1 MKNHFHLLLYPLLF
15 YFSITTLNAQC
26 PPPTGITLTS
36 VGYSHFAF
44 NWDNEPNITYNVRY
58 RLQGASSWVNL
69 TDYSSHLSGN
79 KIPCSTYEW
88 QVQSVCNSTPGP
100 WSTLEIVNTLGCGD
114 LYCYSY
120 GLSWDHWIESV
131 AFSDMSNG
139 SGNEHGHADF
149 NSQVANVEQ
158 GQSYVIALDPDT
170 DVASTTVYWNVWIDW
185 NADNDFNDSGEL
197 VVSKTGNSQNLS
209 TETINIPAN
218 ATIGITRMRVTL
230 SPTAFA
236 TNCQTGGSLDVEDYS
251 INIQPPPCSIPTG
264 FVVDDVGYAIVDLG
278 WQAVPGAT
286 AYQTRRRLVGAGSW
300 ETGSWYT
307 STGVLW
313 GNSDPCSTYEF
324 QVRTDCNGFYSDYS
338 SSIFATTEGCGDP
351 YCYSYGLSWDHWVE
365 SVGFSDLSQPSGNGY
380 GFTDYTSSIANVEKG
395 GAYSITLDPD
405 TDVASTT
412 VYWRVWIDW
421 NADNDFDDS
430 GEQVVS
436 VSGNSQTATTEIIA
450 IPTSAT
456 IGVTRMRVALSPTA
470 FSTTC
475 QTGGS
480 LDVEDYSVN
489 ILPQPCSVPSGLN
502 VDDTGYAVV
511 ELSWQPV
518 TGATA
523 YQTRRRLSGTS
534 TWQDGSWFTG
544 TSVLWGNSEPCST
557 YEFQVRADCNG
568 AFSDYSNSTF
578 GITEGCGDPYCYSYG
593 LSWDHWIESVDMADM
608 SQASG
613 NGYGYANY
621 TSITANVEKGETYV
635 ITLGD
640 DSDVASTTV
649 YWQVWI
655 DWNADND
662 FDDSGEQVVSLS
674 ATSVNQSTQNIVVPT
689 NAVLGPTRMRVS
701 LSPTS
706 FATTCQEG
714 GNLDVEDYSVNILPE
729 PCAVPTGFMVDDVG
743 YAVVDLNWQP
753 VSGAT
758 AYQTRRRLS
767 GTSTWEL
774 GNWFTTTSVFW
785 GNSDPCSTYEFQV
798 RTDCNGTF
806 SDFSNSIFA
815 TTEGCGDPYCY
826 SYGLS
831 WDHWIES
838 VGFADLSQPSG
849 NGYGYTDFTSATAN
863 VQQTE
868 TYSISLDPD
877 TDVAPTTVY
886 WQVWVDWNADNDF
899 EDDDELVITNSGDSQ
914 SAITESITIPAT
926 AVLGMTRMRVA
937 LSPSTFATNCQIGG
951 SLDVEDYSVNI
962 NPPPPFLIATPP
974 DVNFVEQGGIQII
987 SVSSNVSWTAT
998 ETESWLSVSPDNGS
1012 DDGSFTITCDA
1023 NPDFNPRS
1031 GSIEVQGAGIIQ
1043 IITVTQQA
1051 ASPSLA
1057 VNPNSVSFSGT
1068 GGNETI
1074 TVDANIGW
1082 TVTENAS
1089 WLSVDPDNGS
1099 GNGSFVISCTANPN
1113 TTTRSAVVTVEGGG
1127 LSEDVVVTQ
1136 QAGTV
1141 ILDVMPVALSV
1152 DVGGGN
1158 QSLNVTSN
1166 ASWTASTTANWF
1178 SLDPDNGVGNG
1189 SITVTCSP
1197 NTSVNARQSTILV
1210 TAANITRTVTV
1221 TQSGM
1226 DNSLVVSP
1234 DTMNF
1239 AAGTDASNVFV
1250 TSNVDWIATENASW
1264 LSLDNEI
1271 GTNNGFFT
1279 INCVANNTSNGRST
1293 TVSVNGGGL
1302 TATVFVYQEPQSV
1315 TLNANPAAFNVDAQN
1330 DCVTSNI
1337 TSNVDW
1343 SIINPVP
1350 WVSSVTPSSGS
1361 NNATITICYTTN
1373 NSATSRTGTLQLSGG
1388 GLSQNITITQAGQPN
1403 DDISFDPAN
1412 VVLDWQGTAVTG
1424 TVNAN
1429 NGVAW
1434 TASASD
1440 SWLELDQTSGT
1451 GSGPLMISSSSPN
1464 SGSSPRSGTV
1474 TLNTATSSFV
1484 INVTQAAEVVSGP
1497 PWGEPEATIMSG
1509 SMIGQIQINGVAA
1522 SAGDWIAA
1530 FDEDN
1535 NLAGSQELIIN
1546 QGIAYMN
1553 LVIYGD
1559 DSNTPIDEGI
1569 NPGEAFI
1576 LKLYDASENRVL
1588 DYPNSSDIFLFTEW
1602 ANTNGAPMPAY
1613 NSPNDIYNFEISSLS
1628 FSPATINLDWIGS
1641 DVTGDLTIDMNQ
1653 TWTATP
1659 SDSWIAVSPGN
1670 GLGSQAVVISATS
1683 TNTTGAIRSG
1693 SIEFSGGGSSVTVT
1707 VSQAQQLNDGPPW
1720 GNPETT
1726 IASGALIGQ
1735 IQING
1740 EPAEAGDWIAA
1751 FDENNNLAGSKEVI
1765 INQGIAYT
1773 NLVIYGDDTNT
1784 AIDEGINQ
1792 GEAFTLRL
1800 YDASESRILEY
1811 PNSGAVFSFTEWMN
1825 TNGAPMPAYNSPNDI
1840 YNFATVSYDTIPLK
1854 AGWNLV
1860 STDVSPADSSVSAI
1874 VSSLIPGNLEYVTG
1888 FDGVANFYDP
1898 GLPDIFSTLTHWK
1911 PGFGYWVKVFQDD
1924 MLILEGQQIEPSYF
1938 KPMDDNWNLIAY
1950 LPQAAQAPETYLSD
1964 FISEGQL
1971 EYVTGFDDVFE
1982 FYDPFGLPF
1991 LNTLSEMKNAKG
2003 YWVKLQNLGQ
2013 QPDVDG
2019 TPGLYTIH
2027 NLPNPNYEFIL
2038 GHTDAPEGAILDL
2051 VDENGTIWTQFEVA
2065 QGGMLMPKALYSD
2078 DESTPLTQEGPPV
2091 NTWLNFKWNDLVSP
2105 LGYQPT
2111 ADLEVHEVEVN
2122 FGLNADHSLLVSPT
2136 PFRDELQIRLD
2147 LPVQGEASVRITDV
2161 NGNLVWQSPLNPQAS
2176 GTQYITWR
2184 PEGQSS
2190 GVYFISLYQMGRPVA
2205 RTKTLFVR

>member
-15 YFSITTLNAQC
+15 YFSIITLNAQC

-44 NWDNEPNITYNVRY
+44 NWNNEANTTYNVRY
-58 RLQGASSWVNL
+58 RLQGASTWVNL
-69 TDYSSHLSGN
+69 TDYSSHVSGN

-100 WSTLEIVNTLGCGD
+100 WSILEIVNTLGCGD

-139 SGNEHGHADF
+139 SGNEYGHADF

-197 VVSKTGNSQNLS
+197 VVSKTGDSQNLS

-218 ATIGITRMRVTL
+218 AAIGVTRMRVTL
-230 SPTAFA
+230 SPTTFA
-236 TNCQTGGSLDVEDYS
+236 TTCQVGGDLDVEDYG

-300 ETGSWYT
+300 EIGSWYT

-365 SVGFSDLSQPSGNGY
+365 SVSFSDMSQPSGNGY
-380 GFTDYTSSIANVEKG
+380 GYTDYTSSTANVEKG
-395 GAYSITLDPD
+395 ETYSITLDPD

-421 NADNDFDDS
+421 NADNDFNDT
-430 GEQVVS
+430 GEEVVS
-436 VSGNSQTATTEIIA
+436 VSGNSQTATNEIIT

-456 IGVTRMRVALSPTA
+456 LGVTRMRVALSPTA
-470 FSTTC
+470 FSTSC

-480 LDVEDYSVN
+480 LDVEDFSVN
-489 ILPQPCSVPSGLN
+489 ILPQPCSVPVGFN

-523 YQTRRRLSGTS
+523 YQTRRRLSGTT

-568 AFSDYSNSTF
+568 SFSDYSNSTF
-578 GITEGCGDPYCYSYG
+578 GTTEGCGDPYCYSYG

-613 NGYGYANY
+613 NGYGYSNY

-662 FDDSGEQVVSLS
+662 FDDTGEQVVSLS

-714 GNLDVEDYSVNILPE
+714 GSLDVEDYSVNILPE

-743 YAVVDLNWQP
+743 YAVVDISWQP

-785 GNSDPCSTYEFQV
+785 GISDPCSTYEFQV
-798 RTDCNGTF
+798 RTDCNGAF

-838 VGFADLSQPSG
+838 VDFADLNQPSG
-849 NGYGYTDFTSATAN
+849 NGYGYTNFTAATAN

-868 TYSISLDPD
+868 TYSITLDPD

-899 EDDDELVITNSGDSQ
+899 EDTGELVVTNSGDSQ
-914 SAITESITIPAT
+914 TAIAESITIPAT
-926 AVLGMTRMRVA
+926 ATLGITRMRVA

-974 DVNFVEQGGIQII
+974 DVNFVEQGGVEII
-987 SVSSNVSWTAT
+987 SVSSNVSWTAS
-998 ETESWLSVSPDNGS
+998 ETESWLSLSPDNGNG
-1012 DDGSFTITCDA
+1012 DGSFTITCDA

-1031 GSIEVQGAGIIQ
+1031 GSIEVQGGGIIQ

-1051 ASPSLA
+1051 ASASLS
-1057 VNPNSVSFSGT
+1057 VNPDSVSFSGA

-1074 TVDANIGW
+1074 AVSANIGW

-1099 GNGSFVISCTANPN
+1099 GNG
-1113 TTTRSAVVTVEGGG
+1113 
-1127 LSEDVVVTQ
+1127 
-1136 QAGTV
+1136 
-1141 ILDVMPVALSV
+1141 
-1152 DVGGGN
+1152 
-1158 QSLNVTSN
+1158 
-1166 ASWTASTTANWF
+1166 
-1178 SLDPDNGVGNG
+1178 
-1189 SITVTCSP
+1189 
-1197 NTSVNARQSTILV
+1197 
-1210 TAANITRTVTV
+1210 
-1221 TQSGM
+1221 
-1226 DNSLVVSP
+1226 
-1234 DTMNF
+1234 
-1239 AAGTDASNVFV
+1239 
-1250 TSNVDWIATENASW
+1250 
-1264 LSLDNEI
+1264 
-1271 GTNNGFFT
+1271 FFT
-1279 INCVANNTSNGRST
+1279 INCVANNTSSGRST

-1302 TATVFVYQEPQSV
+1302 AATVFVYQEPQSA
-1315 TLNANPAAFNVDAQN
+1315 TLNANPSTFNVDAQN

-1337 TSNVDW
+1337 TSNIDW
-1343 SIINPVP
+1343 NIINPVP

-1361 NNATITICYTTN
+1361 NNATVTICYTTN
-1373 NSATSRTGTLQLSGG
+1373 TSAASRTGTLQLSGG
-1388 GLSQNITITQAGQPN
+1388 GLSQDITITQAGQA
-1403 DDISFDPAN
+1403 DEDISFDPAN
-1412 VVLDWQGTAVTG
+1412 IVLDWLGTAVTG
-1424 TVNAN
+1424 TINTN

-1434 TASASD
+1434 TATVSD
-1440 SWLELDQTSGT
+1440 SWLEVDQISGT
-1451 GSGPLMISSSSPN
+1451 GAGPLMISSSSPN

-1509 SMIGQIQINGVAA
+1509 SMIGQIQINGVSA
-1522 SAGDWIAA
+1522 SSGDWIAA

-1569 NPGEAFI
+1569 NPGEAFT

-1613 NSPNDIYNFEISSLS
+1613 NSPNDIYNFEIGSLL
-1628 FSPATINLDWIGS
+1628 FSPAVINLDWIGS
-1641 DVTGDLTIDMNQ
+1641 AVTGNLTIDVNQ

-1659 SDSWIAVSPGN
+1659 SDSWIAVNPGN
-1670 GLGSQAVVISATS
+1670 ALGSQAVVISANS
-1683 TNTTGAIRSG
+1683 PNTTGAIRSG
-1693 SIEFSGGGSSVTVT
+1693 SIEFSGGGSTVNVTVT
-1707 VSQAQQLNDGPPW
+1707 QAQQLDDGPPW
-1720 GNPETT
+1720 GNPEVT

-1740 EPAEAGDWIAA
+1740 EPAEAGDWIGA
-1751 FDENNNLAGSKEVI
+1751 FDEGNNLAGSKEVI
-1765 INQGIAYT
+1765 INQGVAYT

-1825 TNGAPMPAYNSPNDI
+1825 TNGAPMPAYNDPNTV

-1874 VSSLIPGNLEYVTG
+1874 VSGLIPGNLEYVTG

-1898 GLPDIFSTLTHWK
+1898 ALPDIFSTLTHWK
-1911 PGFGYWVKVFQDD
+1911 PGFGYWVKVFEDD
-1924 MLILEGQQIEPSYF
+1924 MLILEGQQIEPTYF
-1938 KPMDDNWNLIAY
+1938 KPMDENWNLIAY

-1964 FISEGQL
+1964 FINEGQL

-1991 LNTLSEMKNAKG
+1991 LNTLSEMRNSKG

-2013 QPDVDG
+2013 QPDTDG
-2019 TPGLYTIH
+2019 TPGFSTIH

-2038 GHTDAPEGAILDL
+2038 GYTDAPEGAILDL
-2051 VDENGTIWTQFEVA
+2051 VDENGTIWTRFEVA
-2065 QGGMLMPKALYSD
+2065 QEGMLMPKALYSD
-2078 DESTPLTQEGPPV
+2078 DESTPFIKEGPPA
-2091 NTWLNFKWNDLVSP
+2091 NALLNFKWNGRVSP
-2105 LGYQPT
+2105 LNYQST
-2111 ADLEVHEVEVN
+2111 GDLEVHEVEVN
-2122 FGLNADHSLLVSPT
+2122 FGLNADYSLLVNPT
-2136 PFRDELQIRLD
+2136 PFREELQIRFD
-2147 LPVQGEASVRITDV
+2147 LPAEGEAFVLITDV
-2161 NGNLVWQSPLNPQAS
+2161 NGNLVWQSPLNPKAS
-2176 GTQYITWR
+2176 GTQYIRWR
-2184 PEGQSS
+2184 PEGQSA
-2190 GVYFISLYQMGRPVA
+2190 GLYFISLYQMGRPVA
-2205 RTKTLFVR
+2205 RTKAMFVR